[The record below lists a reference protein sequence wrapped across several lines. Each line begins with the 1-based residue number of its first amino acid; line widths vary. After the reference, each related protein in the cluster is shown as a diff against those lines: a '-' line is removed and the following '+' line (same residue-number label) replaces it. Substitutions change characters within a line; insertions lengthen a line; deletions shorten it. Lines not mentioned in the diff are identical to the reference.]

1 MDAALL
7 VQSSPR
13 PLNQRE
19 RFYYLWGGS
28 LLLLIGGMVAAFV
41 WFSLP
46 KPDPT
51 LYLKFEAPA
60 IPARGFPVALVRRFW
75 FVHTVDDGLMV
86 IDPWSPDDGC
96 GIRWVNWDQYFSNP
110 CSGSKFQVDGT
121 YIEGPSPRNL
131 DRYHIIVTFSNGTT
145 VESNEAGDPILL
157 HGREVARLE
166 VDTTRLIL
174 GSPRQNAFIQ
184 LDNVRFLPY
193 SSR

>member
-1 MDAALL
+1 MDAALP
-7 VQSSPR
+7 VQSSLR

-46 KPDPT
+46 KPG
-51 LYLKFEAPA
+51 YLTFEAPA
-60 IPARGFPVALVRRFW
+60 IPSRGVATVFGQFW
-75 FVHTVDDGLMV
+75 LVHTLEGGLTAL
-86 IDPWSPDDGC
+86 DPRSPDDGC
-96 GIRWVNWDQYFSNP
+96 WFEWVTWDQRFINP

-131 DRYHIIVTFSNGTT
+131 DRYHMRVTFADGTLA
-145 VESNEAGDPILL
+145 ESNEAGDPILL

-166 VDTTRLIL
+166 VDTSQLIP
-174 GSPRQNAFIQ
+174 SPASDLAWRSATCRCQA
-184 LDNVRFLPY
+184 VPV
-193 SSR
+193 S